1 MPERVQYR
9 RAFTATSLGRRYE
22 RTLTAQGRRKRAIPW
37 GRFDPSRYPPSALAL
52 AGRAYRELAA
62 NEYAAAAIFARVLD
76 AMILCGA
83 PFDLLAEA
91 AQAPL
96 DELRHADH
104 ALRIAALCGAEE
116 GPWSFDRER
125 IDPARSHAHALLE
138 LDAVLVDAS
147 AIGETI
153 AAALLGESQRRALDP
168 VVSAALTAIAAD
180 EVHHAR
186 LGWYYLAWRAPQW
199 TPGERQR
206 VADHAAAVVADV
218 RLRSVAG
225 HDAPPGA
232 EDAAAALGLLD
243 TASRRETIARVM
255 DEEIVPG
262 LDSFGL
268 NASHAWRGGA
278 PGER

>member
-1 MPERVQYR
+1 MPEHLHYR
-9 RAFTATSLGRRYE
+9 RVLTATPLARRYE
-22 RTLTAQGRRKRAIPW
+22 RTLAAQGRRKRAIPW
-37 GRFDPSRYPPSALAL
+37 ERFDASRYPPSALAL
-52 AGRAYRELAA
+52 AGPAYRELAA

-76 AMILCGA
+76 AMILCGV
-83 PFDLLAEA
+83 PFDLVAEA

-104 ALRIAALCGAEE
+104 ALSIARLCGAEE

-125 IDPARSHAHALLE
+125 IDPARSHVRALVE
-138 LDAVLVDAS
+138 LDAVMVDVS

-153 AAALLGESQRRALDP
+153 AAALLGESRRRVLDP
-168 VVSAALTAIAAD
+168 VISAALTAIAAD

-199 TPGERQR
+199 TQEERQR
-206 VADHAAAVVADV
+206 VADHAAAVVAGV
-218 RLRSVAG
+218 RLRTAPG

-232 EDAAAALGLLD
+232 EDAASALGLLD

-268 NASHAWRGGA
+268 NATYAWHGRV
-278 PGER
+278 PDER

>member
-1 MPERVQYR
+1 VAERLHYR
-9 RAFTATSLGRRYE
+9 RGFTTTPLARRYE
-22 RTLTAQGRRKRAIPW
+22 RTLAAQGRRKRAIPW
-37 GRFDPSRYPPSALAL
+37 GRFDPSRYPPAALAL

-62 NEYAAAAIFARVLD
+62 NEYAAAAVFARVLD
-76 AMILCGA
+76 AMILYGA
-83 PFDLLAEA
+83 PLDLLAEA

-125 IDPARSHAHALLE
+125 IDPARSHAQGLVE
-138 LDAVLVDAS
+138 LDAVIVDVS

-168 VVSAALTAIAAD
+168 VISAALTAIAAD

-186 LGWYYLAWRAPQW
+186 LGWYYLAWRAPRW
-199 TPGERQR
+199 TPEERQR

-218 RLRSVAG
+218 RLRTVAG
-225 HDAPPGA
+225 HDAPSGA
-232 EDAAAALGLLD
+232 EEAAAALGVLD
-243 TASRRETIARVM
+243 AASRRDTIVQVM

-268 NASHAWRGGA
+268 NATYAWQGSMPDAR
-278 PGER
+278 

>member
-1 MPERVQYR
+1 VPERLRYQRV
-9 RAFTATSLGRRYE
+9 FTTTPLARRYE
-22 RTLTAQGRRKRAIPW
+22 RTLGAQGRRKRSIPW
-37 GRFDPSRYPPSALAL
+37 GSFDPSRYPPAALTL
-52 AGRAYRELAA
+52 AARAYRELAA
-62 NEYAAAAIFARVLD
+62 SEYAAAAIFARVLD

-104 ALRIAALCGAEE
+104 ALRIATLCGAEE
-116 GPWSFDRER
+116 GPWSFARER

-138 LDAVLVDAS
+138 LDAVLVDVS

-153 AAALLGESQRRALDP
+153 AAALLGESQHRARDP
-168 VVSAALTAIAAD
+168 VISAALTAIAAD

-199 TPGERQR
+199 TLEERQR

-218 RLRSVAG
+218 RLRTVTG

-232 EDAAAALGLLD
+232 EDAASALGLLD
-243 TASRRETIARVM
+243 TASRRDTIARVM

-268 NASHAWRGGA
+268 NATHAWQGGM
-278 PGER
+278 PDGR